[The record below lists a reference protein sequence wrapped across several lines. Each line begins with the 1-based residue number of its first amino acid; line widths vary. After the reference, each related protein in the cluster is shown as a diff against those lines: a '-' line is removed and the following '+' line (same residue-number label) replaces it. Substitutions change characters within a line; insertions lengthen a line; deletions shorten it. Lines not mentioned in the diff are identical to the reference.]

1 MENVLKRKTNLRD
14 NIIGFCRYL
23 RNQGFF
29 IGPQEEKEAVESIT
43 LISSFNQVNFR
54 QVLKAILAKNLN
66 QLNSFE
72 NHFYQYWIEL
82 SIAGDSKIR
91 KGKEL
96 LSQHPDAKFK
106 SLKNWLHGNKPSDDE
121 ISTSTFSQMV
131 SKSKQNFNDHS
142 DNDLE
147 EISKVLK
154 AWAKRFAKRN
164 QKRFKKSKKTQQL
177 DFPKTF
183 RYSLRNGFELVDL
196 KFRKRL
202 IEKHKLIVLC
212 DVSKSM
218 DLYSQFLVQFVFAMQ
233 NSFKSIETFVFSTHL
248 FRVTNQ
254 LKNIPYKEA
263 LKELSI
269 NVDEWSGGTR
279 IGESLSTFLSE
290 YNYLIDKKTLVM
302 VVSDGWDVGNTELLR
317 KSMKKIKNKSGK
329 TIWLNPLAGNPDFKP
344 EVKGMEAALPFV
356 DILHPCHNLESLKT
370 LTRFF

>member
-1 MENVLKRKTNLRD
+1 MIKRKTNLRD

-29 IGPQEEKEAVESIT
+29 IGPQEEKEALESIT
-43 LISSFNQVNFR
+43 LISSFNQANFI
-54 QVLKAILAKNLN
+54 QVLRAILAKNLS

-72 NHFYQYWIEL
+72 NHFNQYWIEL
-82 SIAGDSKIR
+82 KKASDSQIK
-91 KGKEL
+91 KGKEQT
-96 LSQHPDAKFK
+96 SQAPDEKFK

-121 ISTSTFSQMV
+121 ITTSTFSLMV
-131 SKSKQNFNDHS
+131 SKSKQDFNNYS
-142 DNDLE
+142 DYDID
-147 EISKVLK
+147 EISKILK
-154 AWAKRFAKRN
+154 VWAKRFAKHN

-183 RYSLRNGFELVDL
+183 RYSLRNGFELINL
-196 KFRKRL
+196 KFRKQL
-202 IEKHKLIVLC
+202 IQKNKLVVLC

-254 LKNIPYKEA
+254 LRNIPYREA
-263 LKELSI
+263 LKELSL

-290 YNYLIDKKTLVM
+290 YNYLIDKKTLVI
-302 VVSDGWDVGNTELLR
+302 VVSDGWDVGNTELLI
-317 KSMKKIKNKSGK
+317 KSMKKIKNKTGK
-329 TIWLNPLAGNPDFKP
+329 TIWLNPLAGSPDFKP
-344 EVKGMEAALPFV
+344 EVKGMEASLPFV
-356 DILHPCHNLESLKT
+356 DVLHPCHNLESLKT
-370 LTRFF
+370 LTRHF